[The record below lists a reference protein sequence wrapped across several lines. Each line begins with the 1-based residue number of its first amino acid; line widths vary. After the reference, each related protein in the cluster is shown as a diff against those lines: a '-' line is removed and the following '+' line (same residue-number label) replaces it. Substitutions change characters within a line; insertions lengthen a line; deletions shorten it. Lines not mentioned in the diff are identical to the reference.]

1 MRSTPRSIAPEIAD
15 DAPLLEARG
24 VSFSYGSTAVIEE
37 VDLAVARGE
46 FVALVG
52 PNGSGKSTLL
62 RVLLGAL
69 RPSAGSVRVLGR
81 PSDEVDGRW
90 RIGFVPQRPSLAP
103 DVPATV
109 REIVATGRLARRGW
123 WRRLTRS
130 DDSAV
135 GHALESVDLEALAD
149 HPITQLSGGQ
159 QQRVFI
165 ARAFASEPE
174 LLVLDEPIAGI
185 DAESQR
191 RFRESLVHLI
201 GEHGAGVLLVSHEL
215 SAVADVIDRV
225 VVLKRRVLFD
235 GPPARLIDEG
245 VSLGVHREDL
255 PLWLEGLR

>member
-1 MRSTPRSIAPEIAD
+1 VSLSVAPNGAGSE
-15 DAPLLEARG
+15 LLVEARG
-24 VSFSYGSTAVIEE
+24 VSYGYGSTPVVED
-37 VDLAVARGE
+37 VDLDVRRGE

-69 RPSAGSVRVLGR
+69 RPARGSVRLLGR
-81 PSDEVDGRW
+81 PASEVKDRW
-90 RIGFVPQRPSLAP
+90 RIGYVPQRPTLAP

-109 REIVATGRLARRGW
+109 REIVTTGRLARRGW
-123 WRRLTRS
+123 WRPLRS
-130 DDSAV
+130 ADVDAV
-135 GHALESVDLEALAD
+135 DHALESVGLDELAA

-165 ARAFASEPE
+165 ARAFAGEPE
-174 LLVLDEPIAGI
+174 FLVLDEPIAGI

-191 RFRESLVHLI
+191 RFKDSLVHLI
-201 GEHGAGVLLVSHEL
+201 GDHGAGVLLVSHEL

-225 VVLKRRVLFD
+225 IVLKRRVLFD
-235 GPPARLIDEG
+235 GPPARLVDEG
-245 VSLGVHREDL
+245 VSLGIHREDL